1 MKSLSRGRKEMKL
14 IVVGA
19 AAAFL
24 TSPLAAQ
31 QVSVGTGDW
40 SNIPPVISRGHVAAT
55 PRVVDDIAAAA
66 VRSSCTNVARDVR
79 HVNLSVPFLIRF
91 ADKGEV
97 QQIVVQK
104 LGCPK
109 VESLVGGT
117 LLQMA
122 KEGEYRP
129 TGENQVGWYRGQFE
143 ISTY

>member
-1 MKSLSRGRKEMKL
+1 MRW
-14 IVVGA
+14 IVLGAGA
-19 AAAFL
+19 ALAA
-24 TSPLAAQ
+24 TPLAAQ

-40 SNIPPVISRGHVAAT
+40 SNIPTVISRGHVAAT

-66 VRSSCTNVARDVR
+66 VSGSCTSVARDAR
-79 HVNLSVPFLIRF
+79 HVNLSVPFLIEF
-91 ADKGEV
+91 SGKGEV
-97 QQIVVQK
+97 QSIIVQK

-129 TGENQVGWYRGQFE
+129 TGANEIGWYRGQFE
-143 ISTY
+143 VSTY

>member
-1 MKSLSRGRKEMKL
+1 MKR
-14 IVVGA
+14 I
-19 AAAFL
+19 AAFATL
-24 TSPLAAQ
+24 AFVTAPLGAQ

-40 SNIPPVISRGHVAAT
+40 SNIPEVISRGHVAAT

-66 VRSSCTNVARDVR
+66 VTGSCTSIARDVR
-79 HVNLSVPFLIRF
+79 HVSLSVPFLIEF
-91 ADKGEV
+91 SGKGEV
-97 QQIVVQK
+97 QTIIVQK

-129 TGENQVGWYRGQFE
+129 TGANEIGWYRGRFE
-143 ISTY
+143 VSTF

>member
-1 MKSLSRGRKEMKL
+1 MKW
-14 IVVGA
+14 I
-19 AAAFL
+19 AAFATL
-24 TSPLAAQ
+24 AAIATPLAAQ

-55 PRVVDDIAAAA
+55 PRTVDDIAAAA
-66 VRSSCTNVARDVR
+66 VNNSCTSIARDLR
-79 HVNLSVPFLIRF
+79 HVNLSVPFLIEF
-91 ADKGEV
+91 SGKGEV
-97 QQIVVQK
+97 QSIVVQK

-129 TGENQVGWYRGQFE
+129 TGANEIGWYRGQFE
-143 ISTY
+143 VSTY